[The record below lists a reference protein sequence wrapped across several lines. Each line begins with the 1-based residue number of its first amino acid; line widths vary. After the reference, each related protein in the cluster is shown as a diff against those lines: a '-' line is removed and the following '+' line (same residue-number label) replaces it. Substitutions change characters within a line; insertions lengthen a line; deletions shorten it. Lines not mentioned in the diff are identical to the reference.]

1 VALVVEAVDVPEL
14 DEPEL
19 EEDELPLHMPLPVLD
34 PLPVVVVG
42 VVVVTAAGRNPVPV
56 LDVEFWVSS
65 CESRA

>member
-1 VALVVEAVDVPEL
+1 VAPVVAAVDVPEV
-14 DEPEL
+14 DDPEL

-42 VVVVTAAGRNPVPV
+42 VVVVTAAGKKPVPV